1 MSNQFFIRKA
11 KVKVQLQ
18 MSDGITMQGNV
29 FINIDSRVLDLM
41 NSATT
46 TFLPFESDDGAIHL
60 LNKFEILRLTPLSHK
75 R

>member
-41 NSATT
+41 NNVAT
-46 TFLPFESDDGAIHL
+46 TFLPFESEDGSVHL